1 MPTTTNATPRPKKE
15 MAGQGELTAK
25 LSELRLALQVLRD
38 LLGSTDHMRIVHAFL
53 IPVRGRDGD
62 QPKHF
67 PVRGFPS
74 ADMADDD
81 EAHAREAVIEALT
94 FIDFKDDQHPKATLR
109 TPGLCEVSD
118 EALEAIRATNL
129 MRQEISDLVARDR
142 NPDERTRFWRTQ
154 RGVCPLQVIRQTL
167 ILEQPEH
174 IRFYWVED
182 GSFKKY
188 TPEALIEE
196 FRRRFKVDPS
206 DDSPFWVA
214 PLKELI
220 KDGKTKYV
228 AVKREGT
235 PQVRARIKGSFVKID
250 KKSDRPEQLTSLI
263 TGASVPF
270 VVRMDSPAPVVIPL
284 TSKTATTKDKEIPKK
299 IPEEGEWKR
308 QKLLDDPLLPSL
320 HVYCYDPKIE
330 VKPPLE
336 TSHRNTI
343 RTSRE
348 K

>member
-1 MPTTTNATPRPKKE
+1 MSTSTNVTPRAKKE
-15 MAGQGELTAK
+15 MAGQGDFTAK
-25 LSELRLALQVLRD
+25 LTDLRLALQALRE
-38 LLGSTDHMRIVHAFL
+38 LLVSADHMRIVHAFM

-67 PVRGFPS
+67 PVRAFPS
-74 ADMADDD
+74 AEMTSDD
-81 EAHAREAVIEALT
+81 EAQARESVIEALT

-188 TPEALIEE
+188 TPEGLIEE

-214 PLKELI
+214 ALRGLEKDEL
-220 KDGKTKYV
+220 V
-228 AVKREGT
+228 AVKRAGT
-235 PQVRARIKGSFVKID
+235 PQVRARIKASFVKVD
-250 KKSDRPEQLTSLI
+250 KGGGEITPLSNLI

-270 VVRMDSPAPVVIPL
+270 VYRMGSAAPVVVPL
-284 TSKTATTKDKEIPKK
+284 TSITESTKAEKVPKK
-299 IPEEGEWKR
+299 GGEQR
-308 QKLLDDPLLPSL
+308 QKLQDEPFLPTL
-320 HVYCYDPKIE
+320 NVYRYKSGKD
-330 VKPPLE
+330 VKPPLT

>member
-1 MPTTTNATPRPKKE
+1 
-15 MAGQGELTAK
+15 MAGQGDLTAK
-25 LSELRLALQVLRD
+25 LTDLRLALQELRE
-38 LLGSTDHMRIVHAFL
+38 LLGSTDHMRISHAFL

-62 QPKHF
+62 QPKQF
-67 PVRGFPS
+67 PVLAFPR
-74 ADMADDD
+74 AEMTQDD
-81 EAHAREAVIEALT
+81 EAQARQSVIEALT

-118 EALEAIRATNL
+118 QALDAIRATNK
-129 MRQEISDLVARDR
+129 MRQEISDLVAQDR

-167 ILEQPEH
+167 ILEEPEH

-188 TPEALIEE
+188 TPEGLIEE
-196 FRRRFKVDPS
+196 LRRRFKVDPA

-214 PLKELI
+214 ALRGLGKDEL
-220 KDGKTKYV
+220 V
-228 AVKREGT
+228 AVKRAGF
-235 PQVRARIKGSFVKID
+235 PQVRARIKARFVKVD
-250 KKSDRPEQLTSLI
+250 KEGGESTPLSSLI

-270 VVRMDSPAPVVIPL
+270 VFRMGSAAPVVVPL
-284 TSKTATTKDKEIPKK
+284 SSNTESTKAEKVSKKG
-299 IPEEGEWKR
+299 GEQR
-308 QKLLDDPLLPSL
+308 QKLLDEPFLPTL
-320 HVYCYDPKIE
+320 DVYRYKSGLE
-330 VKPPLE
+330 VKPPQT